1 MTNKKLNT
9 EDNSFAWGTLVDLYS
24 GASSEIQ
31 TLKAGDKLLSI
42 SIPGQIAKS
51 DENWIS
57 FETSSIAGAQ
67 LIENTVLRIRH
78 RDISEYYVIND
89 SIKVTKNHCFFIKRN
104 SIWGWKKAK
113 DIQIDDVYLN
123 ETLTEKTISATE
135 HIQGATPITVTTIK
149 TDNNDS
155 YIAGGA
161 YNTSFT
167 NMLIG

>member
-51 DENWIS
+51 DNNWIS

-123 ETLTEKTISATE
+123 ETLAEKTISATE
-135 HIQGATPITVTTIK
+135 HIQGTLITVTTIT

-155 YIAGGA
+155 YIAGGV
-161 YNTSFT
+161 YNTPFHLLS
-167 NMLIG
+167 